1 VVPVGG
7 AGGARRI
14 DERRADVDN
23 VQLRGGVVRQRDG
36 GLAASIA
43 SSEPSVATTIF
54 AGNSLISSL
63 ITEMAEMGRKC
74 ETRIKDSA
82 QRVDAAFI
90 THLRWVKAV
99 RAERRRGV
107 SNGASAA
114 RGAVES
120 RIPSRMDRL
129 PWARWHW
136 LVVFALG
143 ITWILDG
150 LEVTIVGNIAGRLAE
165 PDSGLNLTEGQ
176 IGLAAGIYIA
186 GACTGAL
193 FFSYLTDKYGRKRLF
208 LITLG
213 VYLVFSFLTGF
224 SWNFWSFAFFRF
236 MAGTGIGGEYSA
248 IYSAVDEL
256 IPARYRGQV
265 ALAISGSYWIGT
277 ILGSG
282 AAIILLNENI
292 IDQYYG
298 WRIAFWLGA
307 LLGIC
312 VLLIRRYVPESPR
325 WLLTHGRT
333 EEAEVTTRA
342 IEEEVRR
349 ETGRDLPPAEG
360 PPIVV
365 EQRESIGF
373 GVIFKAMFRMYPK
386 RTILGLTLMG
396 SQAFLYNAIFFTYA
410 LVLTK
415 FYNIDPSHVPY
426 YIFPFAIGNVLGPW
440 LLGRF
445 FDTIG
450 RVPMISGCYFI
461 SGALLAVTG
470 YLFYLGVLTAV
481 TQTILWCV
489 IFFFASA
496 AASAGYLTVS
506 EVFPMEIRA
515 MAIAVFYAVATALG
529 GISGPVIFGNV
540 IGTGNV
546 TNLFIA
552 YLFSAGLMIF
562 AALVEVFLGVRAE
575 GQSLEN
581 VARPLTAIEEST
593 GTSAAARA

>member
-1 VVPVGG
+1 
-7 AGGARRI
+7 
-14 DERRADVDN
+14 
-23 VQLRGGVVRQRDG
+23 
-36 GLAASIA
+36 
-43 SSEPSVATTIF
+43 
-54 AGNSLISSL
+54 
-63 ITEMAEMGRKC
+63 
-74 ETRIKDSA
+74 
-82 QRVDAAFI
+82 
-90 THLRWVKAV
+90 
-99 RAERRRGV
+99 
-107 SNGASAA
+107 
-114 RGAVES
+114 
-120 RIPSRMDRL
+120 MDRL

-150 LEVTIVGNIAGRLAE
+150 LEVTIVGNIAGRLTE
-165 PDSGLNLTEGQ
+165 PASGLNFTEGQ
-176 IGLAAGIYIA
+176 IGLAGGIYIA
-186 GACTGAL
+186 GACVGSL
-193 FFSYLTDKYGRKRLF
+193 FFSYLTDRFGRRRLF
-208 LITLG
+208 MITLG
-213 VYLVFSFLTGF
+213 VYLVFSFLTAF
-224 SWNFWSFAFFRF
+224 SWSFWSFVVFRF

-256 IPARYRGQV
+256 IPARFRGQV

-282 AAIILLNENI
+282 LSIILLNANI

-298 WRIAFWLGA
+298 WRVAFWLGA

-312 VLLIRRYVPESPR
+312 VLLIRRFVPESPR
-325 WLLTHGRT
+325 WLLTHGRN
-333 EEAEVTTRA
+333 EEAEETTQA
-342 IEEEVRR
+342 IEREVSR
-349 ETGRDLPPAEG
+349 ESGRELPPVEA
-360 PPIVV
+360 PPIIV
-365 EQRESIGF
+365 EERESIGF
-373 GVIFKAMFRMYPK
+373 GIIAKAMFVMYPK

-415 FYNIDPSHVPY
+415 FYGIDASHVPY

-445 FDTIG
+445 FDSIG
-450 RVPMISGCYFI
+450 RVPMISGCYLI
-461 SGALLAVTG
+461 SGGLLAATG
-470 YLFYLGVLTAV
+470 YLFYLDILTAV
-481 TQTILWCV
+481 TQTILWV
-489 IFFFASA
+489 IVFFFASA

-515 MAIAVFYAVATALG
+515 MAIALFYSIATALG
-529 GISGPVIFGNV
+529 GISGPVIFGNL

-552 YLFSAGLMIF
+552 YLLSAGLMIF

-581 VARPLTAIEEST
+581 VARPLTAIEEAT
-593 GTSAAARA
+593 GTSAAAQA